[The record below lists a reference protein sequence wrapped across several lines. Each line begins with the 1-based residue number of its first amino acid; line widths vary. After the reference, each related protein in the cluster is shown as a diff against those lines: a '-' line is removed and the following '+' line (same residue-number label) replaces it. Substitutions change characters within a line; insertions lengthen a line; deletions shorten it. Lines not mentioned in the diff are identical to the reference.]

1 MKDGPAVLANWNAR
15 ASVRPSFRMTG
26 VFPKVLLVWTG
37 LFLACAGALSAQQQ
51 PAQQSPPVKLN
62 VLNVCTPSAEEQ
74 KEISSALSRVPK
86 QPLFSEDF
94 EVARGRSSL
103 AEAPGFLQAGQS
115 AQLSD
120 EPSIAIWVRLR
131 REFSMQAL
139 FSTVQ
144 YTFSNDGKNMI
155 ETLVLHVREPKDLEQ
170 LSIEDSASAVTSPA
184 SMLAASSPANRIK
197 LERFGKSSVVL
208 ARCTG
213 TEGGPAPDQ
222 SAYEPLFSSA
232 SSILANYRMLLKAR
246 RTVPDE
252 LARVAT
258 VAAKPAAKSTAAKS
272 RHDSGPQSVD
282 KK

>member
-1 MKDGPAVLANWNAR
+1 MIRRMKTIGVERVTIDRGVSTAEIVTFVKA
-15 ASVRPSFRMTG
+15 FGTG
-26 VFPKVLLVWTG
+26 
-37 LFLACAGALSAQQQ
+37 FLARPRSDGAAGA
-51 PAQQSPPVKLN
+51 
-62 VLNVCTPSAEEQ
+62 AE
-74 KEISSALSRVPK
+74 
-86 QPLFSEDF
+86 
-94 EVARGRSSL
+94 
-103 AEAPGFLQAGQS
+103 
-115 AQLSD
+115 
-120 EPSIAIWVRLR
+120 
-131 REFSMQAL
+131 
-139 FSTVQ
+139 
-144 YTFSNDGKNMI
+144 
-155 ETLVLHVREPKDLEQ
+155 
-170 LSIEDSASAVTSPA
+170 SPA

-222 SAYEPLFSSA
+222 SAYEPLFASA

-272 RHDSGPQSVD
+272 RHNPGPQSVD